1 MPPPW
6 NRPGMTD
13 SQVTGSVEI
22 PTEVLER
29 IERRAAQTEFEDIS
43 AYVTHLLEE
52 VLYQLEHTANTDIES
67 VDEQQVQER
76 LKSLGYLNE

>member
-1 MPPPW
+1 M
-6 NRPGMTD
+6 
-13 SQVTGSVEI
+13 TGSQTTSSVEV
-22 PTEVLER
+22 PNKVFEQ
-29 IERRAAQTEFEDIS
+29 IEHRVTQTEFEDTS

-52 VLYQLEHTANTDIES
+52 VLFQLKQSEESEVDS

>member
-1 MPPPW
+1 
-6 NRPGMTD
+6 MTD

-29 IERRAAQTEFEDIS
+29 IERRVAQTEFEDIS

>member
-1 MPPPW
+1 
-6 NRPGMTD
+6 MTD
-13 SQVTGSVEI
+13 AQPTGVVEL
-22 PTEVLER
+22 PTEVLEQIDHR
-29 IERRAAQTEFEDIS
+29 VAQTEFEDTS

-52 VLYQLEHTANTDIES
+52 VLYQLEHTADTDIES